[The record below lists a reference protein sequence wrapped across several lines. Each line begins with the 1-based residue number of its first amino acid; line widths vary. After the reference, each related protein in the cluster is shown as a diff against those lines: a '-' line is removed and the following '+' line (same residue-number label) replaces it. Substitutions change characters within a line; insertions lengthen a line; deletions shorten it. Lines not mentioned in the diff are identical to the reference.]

1 MTNPMRVTIDAD
13 TYYAVRTFLSVAH
26 SALEQ
31 KREIYAYTP
40 DEISALFHSMLD
52 SADFVFPSEGD
63 E

>member
-1 MTNPMRVTIDAD
+1 MNTPTRVTIDAD

-26 SALEQ
+26 TALEQ
-31 KREIYAYTP
+31 KREIYAYSP

-52 SADFVFPSEGD
+52 NADFIFSSEGD

>member
-52 SADFVFPSEGD
+52 NADFVFPSEGD

>member
-1 MTNPMRVTIDAD
+1 MTNNTRVTIDAD

>member
-1 MTNPMRVTIDAD
+1 MNNNLRVTIDAD

-40 DEISALFHSMLD
+40 DEISVLFHSMLEN
-52 SADFVFPSEGD
+52 ADFIFGEVEA
-63 E
+63 

>member
-40 DEISALFHSMLD
+40 DEISVLFNSMLD
-52 SADFVFPSEGD
+52 SADFIFASEGD

>member
-1 MTNPMRVTIDAD
+1 MNNNLRVTIDAD

-40 DEISALFHSMLD
+40 DEISVLFHSMLEN
-52 SADFVFPSEGD
+52 ADFIFGEL
-63 E
+63 EA

>member
-26 SALEQ
+26 TALEQ

-40 DEISALFHSMLD
+40 DEISLLFHSMLEN
-52 SADFVFPSEGD
+52 ADFIFGEVEA
-63 E
+63 

>member
-31 KREIYAYTP
+31 KREVYAYTP

-52 SADFVFPSEGD
+52 SADFIFPSEGD

>member
-1 MTNPMRVTIDAD
+1 MTNQMRVTIDAD

-31 KREIYAYTP
+31 KREVYAYTP

-52 SADFVFPSEGD
+52 SADFIFPSEGD

>member
-1 MTNPMRVTIDAD
+1 MTNNLRVTIDAD

-40 DEISALFHSMLD
+40 DEISVLFHSMLEN
-52 SADFVFPSEGD
+52 ADFIFGEVEA
-63 E
+63 

>member
-1 MTNPMRVTIDAD
+1 MTNKMRVTIDAD

-40 DEISALFHSMLD
+40 DEISVLFHSMLEN
-52 SADFVFPSEGD
+52 ADFIFGEVEA
-63 E
+63 

>member
-1 MTNPMRVTIDAD
+1 MTNNLRVTIDAD

-40 DEISALFHSMLD
+40 DEISVLFHSMLEN
-52 SADFVFPSEGD
+52 ADFIFAEVEA
-63 E
+63 